1 MQNIRSDIM
10 HHVELFVCIYLFTLS
25 RISSVTSDVG
35 RRRYSDLQPEES
47 NHPIEFIKSLFPSC
61 YRGTTFKSR
70 IGGHMRGYFQFKTS
84 ENPSLMEML
93 DEHMK
98 EKKSGSGVDE
108 LFLDVDP
115 DYFKVIW
122 NGLKLVFIYFKY
134 S

>member
-1 MQNIRSDIM
+1 
-10 HHVELFVCIYLFTLS
+10 
-25 RISSVTSDVG
+25 
-35 RRRYSDLQPEES
+35 
-47 NHPIEFIKSLFPSC
+47 
-61 YRGTTFKSR
+61 
-70 IGGHMRGYFQFKTS
+70 MRGYFQFKTS